1 MVATTTVIVPVPAVA
16 ALGAA
21 VPSVAVTV
29 AVMDAL
35 AGAPVVMLT
44 TPVVELIATHPKPKV
59 VESRA

>member
-1 MVATTTVIVPVPAVA
+1 MVPVPGVA

-29 AVMDAL
+29 AVIEVL

-44 TPVVELIATHPKPKV
+44 TPVLELIATHPKPKV
-59 VESRA
+59 VASSE